1 MSETNKKEMSR
12 DSYAHIKNEHMYAY
26 YYIIR
31 YNNITVEAKSKII
44 FIYIISVC
52 WKSSHNNLFF
62 YTSRPTSMLLSVLQN
77 NTRA

>member
-52 WKSSHNNLFF
+52 
-62 YTSRPTSMLLSVLQN
+62 
-77 NTRA
+77 